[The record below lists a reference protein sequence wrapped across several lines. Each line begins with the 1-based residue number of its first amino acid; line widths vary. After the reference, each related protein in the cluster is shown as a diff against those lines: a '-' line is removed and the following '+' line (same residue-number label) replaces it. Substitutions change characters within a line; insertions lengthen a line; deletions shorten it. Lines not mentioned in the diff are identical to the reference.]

1 MVRARPLATLVGLL
15 ASLALG
21 GEAHAQVSAAELLE
35 KARAQAGG
43 IEELKSVLNGPDAN
57 MRLATFDVMMDS
69 GDDTLREVA
78 LDLGLAS
85 TDRVLQALAFKHAV
99 LSLGQIHFELKPDES
114 APEKV
119 RTNSENALAR
129 AGNAYVLKLGARDL
143 QTGKFALGK
152 SYMGQNKYS
161 GEVSGLTLSF
171 DYGNERGAFELDGDD
186 RLVGRLN
193 GSGTQYEATARI
205 R

>member
-1 MVRARPLATLVGLL
+1 MSIGPARLALVGLL
-15 ASLALG
+15 VAVAWD
-21 GEAHAQVSAAELLE
+21 ARAQVSAAELLE
-35 KARAQAGG
+35 KARARAGG
-43 IEELKSVLNGPDAN
+43 IEELKAVLNGPDAN

-99 LSLGQIHFELKPDES
+99 LSLGQIHFDLKPDAS

-119 RTNSENALAR
+119 RANSENALAR
-129 AGNAYVLKLGARDL
+129 GGNAFVLKLGARDF
-143 QTGKFALGK
+143 QTGKFALGE
-152 SYMGQNKYS
+152 SYMGQTKYS

-171 DYGNERGAFELDGDD
+171 HYGNESGAFELDGDD

-193 GSGTQYEATARI
+193 GNGTQFEATARI

>member
-1 MVRARPLATLVGLL
+1 MSIRPAALL
-15 ASLALG
+15 ALLG
-21 GEAHAQVSAAELLE
+21 VLFAGAKPAPAQVSAAELLE

-43 IEELKSVLNGPDAN
+43 IEDLKAVLNGPDAN
-57 MRLATFDVMMDS
+57 MRLATFDVMVDS

-99 LSLGQIHFELKPDES
+99 LSLGQIHFDLKPDES
-114 APEKV
+114 AAEKI
-119 RTNSENALAR
+119 RTNSEAALAR
-129 AGNAYVLKLGARDL
+129 GGNAYVLKIGARDF
-143 QTGKFALGK
+143 QTGKFALNK
-152 SYMGQNKYS
+152 SHMDANKYS

-171 DYGNERGAFELDGDD
+171 HYGYESGAFELDGDD
-186 RLVGRLN
+186 RLVGRMN
-193 GSGTQYEATARI
+193 GNGTQYEATARI